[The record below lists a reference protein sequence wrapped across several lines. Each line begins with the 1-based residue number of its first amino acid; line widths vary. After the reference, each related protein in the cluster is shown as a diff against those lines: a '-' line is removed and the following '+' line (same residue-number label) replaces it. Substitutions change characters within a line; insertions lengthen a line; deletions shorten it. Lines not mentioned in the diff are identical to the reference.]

1 MNRVKSLSTI
11 AHLHIIIARAVKNT
25 ASSTNSATCRR
36 LAASTYPHTKSSPDK
51 SERWLRYPLRS
62 SSTSKRPTPSSQST
76 QTFRNMVR
84 PIGGGVLRPP
94 PPPQEDRRVEETSR
108 DGFTLP
114 YVGIRRMYTGDFSRG
129 PVQTFKPMPSS
140 KQSYELV
147 WPRGGGTS

>member
-1 MNRVKSLSTI
+1 MRTCTSSSHALLKTRPAQQTAQLVAASPPLPTHTQNHHRTKANDGSATPSG
-11 AHLHIIIARAVKNT
+11 RAV
-25 ASSTNSATCRR
+25 RR
-36 LAASTYPHTKSSPDK
+36 KGRRSPRK
-51 SERWLRYPLRS
+51 VPKPFAIWCVRS
-62 SSTSKRPTPSSQST
+62 
-76 QTFRNMVR
+76 VD
-84 PIGGGVLRPP
+84 GGVLRPP
-94 PPPQEDRRVEETSR
+94 PPPQEDRGVEETSR